1 MPEAD
6 PRAHARHAQDMAL
19 LVAAA
24 REVGEIALRYA
35 AKGAQSWEKPD
46 GQGPVTEAD
55 LAVDAALHAALGAA
69 RPDYG
74 WLSEERPDDP
84 VRLGH
89 ERVFIVDPIDGT
101 RAFMKG
107 DQAWAHSLAVAE
119 GGRVTAAV
127 VFLPAMDK
135 LYAAARGQGATLNG
149 APIRATATS
158 SLTGARFLAA
168 KPNYAPENW
177 SGPVPDVARHYR
189 PSLAYRLSLVAEGR
203 FDAMMT
209 LRPSWEWD
217 IAAGSL
223 IVEEAGATACD
234 RSGGPLVFNRDR
246 PLLDG
251 VIAASAGL
259 QDQILSRLAP
269 DAPRDPL
276 PPLRD

>member
-84 VRLGH
+84 VRLAH
-89 ERVFIVDPIDGT
+89 ERVFIIDPIDGT

-149 APIRATATS
+149 APIRATTTS
-158 SLTGARFLAA
+158 SLTSGDHGGKVAGCSCSEA
-168 KPNYAPENW
+168 KLCVSTY
-177 SGPVPDVARHYR
+177 SY
-189 PSLAYRLSLVAEGR
+189 LSLKAIG
-203 FDAMMT
+203 
-209 LRPSWEWD
+209 LPYGKQNRP
-217 IAAGSL
+217 
-223 IVEEAGATACD
+223 
-234 RSGGPLVFNRDR
+234 P
-246 PLLDG
+246 DG
-251 VIAASAGL
+251 VRAAS
-259 QDQILSRLAP
+259 
-269 DAPRDPL
+269 
-276 PPLRD
+276 

>member
-1 MPEAD
+1 MLEAD
-6 PRAHARHAQDMAL
+6 RDAADLAL
-19 LVAAA
+19 LTSAA

-55 LAVDAALHAALGAA
+55 LAVDAALHAMLGAA

-84 VRLGH
+84 VRLQH
-89 ERVFIVDPIDGT
+89 EAVFIVDPIDGT

-107 DQAWAHSLAVAE
+107 ETAWAHSLAVAVN
-119 GGRVTAAV
+119 GRVTAAV
-127 VFLPAMDK
+127 VFLPVKDN
-135 LYAAARGQGATLNG
+135 LYAARRGGGATLDG
-149 APIRATATS
+149 APIRCSARTTLPGAT
-158 SLTGARFLAA
+158 LLAA

-177 SGPVPDVARHYR
+177 LGPVPEVERHYR

-223 IVEEAGATACD
+223 IAEEAGATASN
-234 RSGGPLVFNRDR
+234 RTGAPLLFNAPR

-251 VIAASAGL
+251 VLAAGAPLHG
-259 QDQILSRLAP
+259 QILQRLAP
-269 DAPRDPL
+269 GAPREAV
-276 PPLRD
+276 PPIRD